1 MPELRDKR
9 TSIQPC
15 KNVSC
20 TYTDT
25 PTPTE
30 VHMHTRCIR
39 KWMHR
44 CTCLGRGRRGFPGLA
59 SSSRPNPGSHG
70 LGLCLQCLK
79 LRKHSTLINRCKHQ
93 VFHRD
98 RNSDK
103 LLRDKKKARSCPG
116 WCRPR
121 AWGSLDFNSSSLR
134 ERVLCDGQIMNYQK
148 CFNA

>member
-1 MPELRDKR
+1 MLEYARIARQENKHTTMQECLLHIHRY
-9 TSIQPC
+9 
-15 KNVSC
+15 
-20 TYTDT
+20 TYTYIGAYA
-25 PTPTE
+25 
-30 VHMHTRCIR
+30 H
-39 KWMHR
+39 KMHR

-103 LLRDKKKARSCPG
+103 LLRDKKKRVPAQAGAGLELGAHWTSTPARF
-116 WCRPR
+116 
-121 AWGSLDFNSSSLR
+121 A
-134 ERVLCDGQIMNYQK
+134 
-148 CFNA
+148 NASFVMGRS